1 MWDHKYKAPL
11 SVGLFLFLYPMPTI
25 KEICTSLL
33 EDRSNGNVSRW
44 LAIVAHEPLDVP
56 AFVGFVEAEQ
66 SSMRWHLTW
75 FLSNYAQQHPTR
87 LTPHVP
93 IIWKLLTAETP
104 MGMQRDIWRA
114 LAFTDVQSNEGAIY
128 DTALEVIT
136 SENLAIA
143 VRANAM
149 TCAFNVCI
157 KYPDLKRELQVVLE
171 GLHNHPSKGIHAR
184 SKNLLI
190 ALHKV

>member
-1 MWDHKYKAPL
+1 
-11 SVGLFLFLYPMPTI
+11 MPTI

-44 LAIVAHEPLDVP
+44 LEFIVNQPLDVP
-56 AFVGFVEAEQ
+56 TFVDIVEAEQ
-66 SSMRWHLTW
+66 SPMRWHLTW

-104 MGMQRDIWRA
+104 MGMQRDIWRT
-114 LAFTDVQSNEGAIY
+114 LAFTEVKSNEGEIY
-128 DTALEVIT
+128 DQALEVIT

-149 TCAFNVCI
+149 TCAFNVCV
-157 KYPDLKRELQVVLE
+157 KYPELKRELQLILE

-184 SKNLLI
+184 SKNLLK
-190 ALHKV
+190 ALKKI